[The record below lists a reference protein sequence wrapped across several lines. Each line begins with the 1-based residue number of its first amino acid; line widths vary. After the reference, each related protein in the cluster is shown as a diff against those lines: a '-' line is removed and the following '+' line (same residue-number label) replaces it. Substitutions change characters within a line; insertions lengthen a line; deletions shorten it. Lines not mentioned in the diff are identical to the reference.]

1 MYFHYNCVRYCLSVV
16 VFDRFIHILRRVT
29 YRTYI
34 LFFLLSTIGLGWFS
48 NNKAYAQDPQ
58 FSQYYAAPLYLNPA
72 LAGINQKGRAGVNYR
87 QQWPSI
93 PASFETFSA
102 YIDYNFE
109 DYNSSGGFIVTND
122 REGLAGLNST
132 TIGLQYAYQ
141 TFVNYKWAFRPAMQV
156 SYTLRDINFD
166 KLVFG
171 DQLDATGVINPA
183 TVEDLNT
190 GLNVNYFDLA
200 FGGILY
206 SNNVWIG
213 ASFHNILEPNQSL
226 IGGESILPSRFSLH
240 GGYKLPLNV
249 GKPGTYEGRERS
261 ITPTFNFRSQGEF
274 DQLDLG
280 VYLTLQPVIFGLWY
294 RGIPVKQFENFP
306 NNEALIFMVGIT
318 QKNLSLGYSYDY
330 TLSQLGIEAG
340 GAHEISL
347 MVSFNW
353 GDPRKPP
360 REVRELR
367 CPVPFIF

>member
-1 MYFHYNCVRYCLSVV
+1 
-16 VFDRFIHILRRVT
+16 
-29 YRTYI
+29 
-34 LFFLLSTIGLGWFS
+34 
-48 NNKAYAQDPQ
+48 
-58 FSQYYAAPLYLNPA
+58 
-72 LAGINQKGRAGVNYR
+72 
-87 QQWPSI
+87 
-93 PASFETFSA
+93 
-102 YIDYNFE
+102 
-109 DYNSSGGFIVTND
+109 
-122 REGLAGLNST
+122 
-132 TIGLQYAYQ
+132 
-141 TFVNYKWAFRPAMQV
+141 MQA

-171 DQLDATGVINPA
+171 DQLDATGIINPG
-183 TVEDLNT
+183 TIEDLNT

-206 SNNVWIG
+206 SNNIWVG

-240 GGYKLPLNV
+240 GGYKLPLNS
-249 GKPGTYEGRERS
+249 GSRGSGGGGERS
-261 ITPTFNFRSQGEF
+261 ITPTFNYKSQGEF

-306 NNEALIFMVGIT
+306 NNEALVFMVGVT

-330 TLSQLGIEAG
+330 TLSQLGIAAG

>member
-1 MYFHYNCVRYCLSVV
+1 MHSVIRKP
-16 VFDRFIHILRRVT
+16 FFL
-29 YRTYI
+29 I
-34 LFFLLSTIGLGWFS
+34 LFAAGGLVLNLFFH
-48 NNKAYAQDPQ
+48 NKALAQDPQ

-72 LAGINQKGRAGVNYR
+72 LAGINQQGRAGVNYR
-87 QQWPSI
+87 KQWPSI

-102 YIDYNFE
+102 YFDYNFE
-109 DYNSSGGFIVTND
+109 DYNSSMGFIVTND

-132 TIGLQYAYQ
+132 TIGLQYSYQ
-141 TFVNYKWAFRPAMQV
+141 TFINYNWAFRPAMQA

-171 DQLDATGVINPA
+171 DQLDATGIINPG
-183 TVEDLNT
+183 TVENLNT

-206 SNNVWIG
+206 SNNVWVG
-213 ASFHNILEPNQSL
+213 VSFYNILEPNQSL

-240 GGYKLPLNV
+240 GGYKLPLNI
-249 GKPGTYEGRERS
+249 GQGGSSGGGERS
-261 ITPTFNFRSQGEF
+261 ITPTFNYKSQGEF

-306 NNEALIFMVGIT
+306 NNEALIFMVGVT

-330 TLSQLGIEAG
+330 TLSQLGIAAG

-360 REVRELR
+360 RAVRELR